1 MSPVDDIRAFVEKQ
15 NENGWRDN
23 PILVPTD
30 ELAERARRICKENHI
45 PAKIEVVKAKWKK
58 K

>member
-1 MSPVDDIRAFVEKQ
+1 MNPVDDIRAFMEKQ
-15 NENGWRDN
+15 KEEGWRDN

-30 ELAERARRICKENHI
+30 ELAEKARLVCEENNI

-58 K
+58 E